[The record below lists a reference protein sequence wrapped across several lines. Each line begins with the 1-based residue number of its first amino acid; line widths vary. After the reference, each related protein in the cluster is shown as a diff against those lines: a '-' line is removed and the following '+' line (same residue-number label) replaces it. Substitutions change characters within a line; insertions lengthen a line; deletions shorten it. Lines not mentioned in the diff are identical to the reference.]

1 MQHPYNEKIKKKGQ
15 GFCNFILTNN
25 YSQKSKKMVKGMGYI
40 PGLGLGNNLQGR
52 ISPVKATKKQIKKG
66 LGFF

>member
-1 MQHPYNEKIKKKGQ
+1 M
-15 GFCNFILTNN
+15 
-25 YSQKSKKMVKGMGYI
+25 MKGMEYI

-52 ISPVKATKKQIKKG
+52 VSPVKATKKADRKG